1 MESQLFLTAAWV
13 SLALNSCSIIMASSD
28 LALGYT
34 QNKTHA
40 VHLMEHLVTNNAKG
54 VSQHLPPHLQELP
67 LEFSTLQ

>member
-1 MESQLFLTAAWV
+1 
-13 SLALNSCSIIMASSD
+13 MASSD